1 MCPSRRSVAR
11 GIGTILNLFPLN
23 VYRTSVE
30 RLVIW
35 RARAMPPD
43 EGLRFL
49 FELDR
54 AFYVAQSELSVA
66 YGRGTHPK
74 HDIMRYHDFFVE
86 RVRQGE
92 HVLDFGCGI
101 GAVAY
106 DIASK
111 AKARVWGVDISA
123 ENIAYAQKTYSH
135 PDITYILGDA
145 RQVEL
150 NTRFDAIVMSNV
162 LEHLTD
168 RPATLRQLQVRYQP
182 SRFLIR
188 VPLFNRE
195 WRVPL
200 KKPLGVEWRLDPTH
214 EIEYTIE
221 TFADEIAE
229 AGLITTHQQIQWGE
243 IWAEVTGNG

>member
-1 MCPSRRSVAR
+1 
-11 GIGTILNLFPLN
+11 
-23 VYRTSVE
+23 
-30 RLVIW
+30 
-35 RARAMPPD
+35 
-43 EGLRFL
+43 
-49 FELDR
+49 
-54 AFYVAQSELSVA
+54 
-66 YGRGTHPK
+66 
-74 HDIMRYHDFFVE
+74 
-86 RVRQGE
+86 
-92 HVLDFGCGI
+92 LDFGCGI